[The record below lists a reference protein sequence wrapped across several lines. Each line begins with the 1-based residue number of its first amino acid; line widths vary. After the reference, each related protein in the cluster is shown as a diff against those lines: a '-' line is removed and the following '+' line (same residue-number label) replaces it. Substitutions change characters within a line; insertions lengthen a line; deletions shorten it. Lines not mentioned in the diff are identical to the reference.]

1 MVRIVNEEQPQVI
14 QPIPEQ
20 SLSEKSQ
27 LLLQV
32 IGVVIADKPE
42 AIRDLLND
50 YSVSFDGEP
59 SETELVDTLLLAIGE
74 YDPDFNGDLASI
86 ILDCTLDSSYDSF
99 DLKSVFKKKDGEAKA
114 DNSAASGNNAGGGG
128 LWAGIANAVGGIGN
142 AIGQGIKG
150 KQAKDQATTNTI
162 QGIYAYRTQQ
172 AANAQSKGKNNTY
185 ILIAICVVV
194 GLAVTALLY
203 FNSKPKAPQPIK
215 PITP

>member
-14 QPIPEQ
+14 EPAPEQ
-20 SLSEKSQ
+20 PLTEKSK

-32 IGVVIADKPE
+32 IGVVIADRPD
-42 AIRDLLND
+42 AIRDLLDD
-50 YSVSFDGEP
+50 YSVTFDSDP
-59 SETELVDTLLLAIGE
+59 DETELVDTLLSAIGE
-74 YDPDFNGDLASI
+74 CDSDFNSDLASI

-99 DLKSVFKKKDGEAKA
+99 DLKSVFKKKDGDAKA
-114 DNSAASGNNAGGGG
+114 DSSAASGGNAGGGG

-172 AANAQSKGKNNTY
+172 AANAQSKGKNNTN

-194 GLAVTALLY
+194 GLAVAALLY
-203 FNSKPKAPQPIK
+203 FNRKPEAPQPIK